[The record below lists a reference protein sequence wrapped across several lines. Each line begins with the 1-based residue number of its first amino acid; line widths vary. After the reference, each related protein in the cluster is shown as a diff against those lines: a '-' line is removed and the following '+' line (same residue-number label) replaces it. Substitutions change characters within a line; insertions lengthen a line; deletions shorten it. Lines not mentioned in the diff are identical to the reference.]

1 MISEEKDLNS
11 KSPSPSFLEEEAEDI
26 IKGQMKPSDSM
37 IHFLNGGTSENL
49 NINKEN
55 SIVPDSIGQNKSL
68 GDLNVLSP
76 SLPKS
81 RKRSITELNPE
92 LNPLAKSAPSRNSS
106 KRPGKILI
114 ETDL

>member
-1 MISEEKDLNS
+1 MLGFFSLIQRLRQRQRVLFCAPQY
-11 KSPSPSFLEEEAEDI
+11 SP
-26 IKGQMKPSDSM
+26 
-37 IHFLNGGTSENL
+37 
-49 NINKEN
+49 